1 MSKQPEARGW
11 KAIQEAEKSKGL
23 SPEVKQLKAAYA
35 KIHFDLFEANENGKK
50 LLELW
55 QEKHVYSPALPK
67 SGETACDT
75 ALRHQ
80 AVADFV
86 NTIRRQIE
94 HARRGT
100 YG

>member
-1 MSKQPEARGW
+1 MSEKPEARGW
-11 KAIQEAEKSKGL
+11 KWIEEAEKSKGL
-23 SPEVKQLKAAYA
+23 NQEVKNLKASYA

-55 QEKHVYSPALPK
+55 LEKHVHSPALLKPE
-67 SGETACDT
+67 ETARDA